1 MESLIDIIIPTF
13 VNTHLFWIIPRRE
26 LLLRSGM
33 NRVMKN
39 CERKKIQDPEEI
51 CEDKVFLYILLCK
64 GKVLM
69 VILDGSCKH

>member
-1 MESLIDIIIPTF
+1 
-13 VNTHLFWIIPRRE
+13 
-26 LLLRSGM
+26 M

-64 GKVLM
+64 GKVLT